1 MLRGSGASFATF
13 TMASA
18 RAAPLC
24 GQQASSR
31 AGTAGLSALL
41 HDFSDLMRAAA
52 TKMACALLH
61 KMALGSLQ
69 SEAKKPLQALQP
81 GCTSKRE

>member
-1 MLRGSGASFATF
+1 MGSKAT
-13 TMASA
+13 
-18 RAAPLC
+18 
-24 GQQASSR
+24 SR

-41 HDFSDLMRAAA
+41 HDLSDLMRAAA